1 MNLVV
6 VHLLP
11 LASTH
16 EGRLGALVVDISPE
30 VFLQRFRRLLRL
42 FNGLIDLSL
51 SVLIE
56 FLCEGKRIEISL
68 KALM

>member
-16 EGRLGALVVDISPE
+16 EGRLGALVVDIGPE
-30 VFLQRFRRLLRL
+30 VLDRRLRRLLSL
-42 FNGLIDLSL
+42 LNILINGGLCVLVNFLKENINEERYLS
-51 SVLIE
+51 
-56 FLCEGKRIEISL
+56 R
-68 KALM
+68 